1 MAFSARRKLTFAMK
15 QCWQDCK
22 TDLASGASRNRSH
35 VAKNVIAELAPTGIL
50 RAGIN
55 TQNFLLVSGRDESGN
70 PTGIAPSMAR
80 AIAARLG
87 LPLHLVAYESAK
99 RLGDAIEDGAWD
111 ISFMGA
117 EPARAERI
125 GFTPAYCEI
134 EATYLVPAGS
144 PLNAIGDV
152 DRSGIRI
159 ATNTGSAYDLWLT
172 RNIKHA
178 QLIHSPDLPTSLDL
192 FVEQRLDVLAGLRT
206 WLLQQAERLPGSR
219 LLDGRFTAVQQAIG
233 TRRDNTA
240 GVEFLTA
247 FVEEAKRSG
256 LIADLITQGRVQ
268 GLSVAPLKAS

>member
-1 MAFSARRKLTFAMK
+1 MAFAARCKLAFAMK
-15 QCWQDCK
+15 NT
-22 TDLASGASRNRSH
+22 TDLASGASRDRSD
-35 VAKNVIAELAPTGIL
+35 VTKNVIAELAPTGIL

-55 TQNFLLVSGRDESGN
+55 TQNFLLVSDRDESGN

-87 LPLHLVAYESAK
+87 VPLHLVAYESAK

-111 ISFMGA
+111 ICFLGA
-117 EPARAERI
+117 EPARAERL

-134 EATYLVPAGS
+134 EATYLVPSGS

-178 QLIHSPDLPTSLDL
+178 QLIHSPDLPKSRDL

-219 LLDGRFTAVQQAIG
+219 LLDGKFTAVQQAIG
-233 TRRDNTA
+233 TRGDNAA

-256 LIADLITQGRVQ
+256 LIADLITQHRVQ
-268 GLSVAPLKAS
+268 GLSVAA